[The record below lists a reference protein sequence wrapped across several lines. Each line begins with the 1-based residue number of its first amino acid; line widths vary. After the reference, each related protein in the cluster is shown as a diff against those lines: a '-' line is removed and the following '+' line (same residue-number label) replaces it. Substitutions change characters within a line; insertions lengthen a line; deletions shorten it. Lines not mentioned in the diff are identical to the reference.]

1 MIQARIKGTESAS
14 SLLCIDIVP
23 TKQCIL
29 DAHISSTLTTSS
41 SCCLSCYEG
50 QFIPLSPEARKVL
63 MRSPDLACPCIAQY
77 LPSRSTACPAFLQC
91 RVDKETPGLDAVI
104 PSLLLQP
111 QTYLPNMALSHTII
125 PFPDN
130 AHLLDGSTASLAL
143 STCDDTQCTS

>member
-77 LPSRSTACPAFLQC
+77 PPSRSTACPAFLQR
-91 RVDKETPGLDAVI
+91 RVDKKTPGLDAVTL
-104 PSLLLQP
+104 SLLLQLQVYP
-111 QTYLPNMALSHTII
+111 PNMALSHTII
-125 PFPDN
+125 PFLDY